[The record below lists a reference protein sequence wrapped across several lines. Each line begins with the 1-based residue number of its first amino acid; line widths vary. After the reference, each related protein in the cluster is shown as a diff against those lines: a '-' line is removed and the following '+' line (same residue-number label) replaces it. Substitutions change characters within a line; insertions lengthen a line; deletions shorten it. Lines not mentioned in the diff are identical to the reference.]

1 MKIEFS
7 KLNPLEKRIYQNIEP
22 IIKET
27 PTISITELCSQV
39 QVSASKLSKFAK
51 KCGFANFKQLKR
63 YISAEDDTVTQTQ
76 PSTEL
81 QRISDYLVH
90 FDQKMVA
97 QFFAQ
102 IEHSKKLVILGYGP
116 SYHCAEYFAYRL
128 RTISNIFVIAT
139 HEEAIVENAANPD
152 ATLLVLSTTGQF
164 KSFAALTN
172 NLKYKNIVFLFEEF
186 RRFPELNQHAVF
198 YLTDQTGN
206 PNLQPYEKSRT
217 LFFIFLEEVLQII
230 LNHPNALKNKVPKD
244 L

>member
-22 IIKET
+22 IIKEN
-27 PTISITELCSQV
+27 PTISITELCARE

-63 YISAEDDTVTQTQ
+63 YIAGEEMTEIQTTASA
-76 PSTEL
+76 EL
-81 QRISDYLVH
+81 QRVADYLAH
-90 FDQKMVA
+90 FDQKVVA

-102 IEHSKKLVILGYGP
+102 IEHCKKLVILGYGP

-139 HEEAIVENAANPD
+139 HEEAIVENSASSD

-164 KSFAALTN
+164 KSFATLTN
-172 NLKYKNIVFLFEEF
+172 HLKYKNIVFLFEEF
-186 RRFPELNQHAVF
+186 RRFPELNQHTVF
-198 YLTDQTGN
+198 YLTDKAGN
-206 PNLQPYEKSRT
+206 PNLQPYEKART
-217 LFFIFLEEVLQII
+217 LFFIFLEEVVQMM
-230 LNHPNALKNKVPKD
+230 LNHPNALKNSASKG
-244 L
+244 